1 MFPENVLTPDY
12 GFAMNIN
19 HENLVQH
26 ENPHISV
33 IDLLVQPSIVNIRT
47 NSKVLITLNLL
58 LQILIILLSEFCH
71 RPRSLV

>member
-19 HENLVQH
+19 HENLVQRQ
-26 ENPHISV
+26 NPHISV
-33 IDLLVQPSIVNIRT
+33 IDLLVQPSIVNTRT

-58 LQILIILLSEFCH
+58 LQILIILSIHHLTTFN
-71 RPRSLV
+71 V